1 LERTSTLLP
10 LAPFIMFAP
19 HNLVLPKKTLFH
31 YNMTFINSPLIHNY
45 IYLNIFIF
53 YHNSFIGMH
62 EGKGILKTKQKLG
75 ESNNKANNVHDT

>member
-1 LERTSTLLP
+1 
-10 LAPFIMFAP
+10 
-19 HNLVLPKKTLFH
+19 
-31 YNMTFINSPLIHNY
+31 MTFINSPLIHNY